1 MKTYSL
7 RLFPTQKQIHELND
21 LSNIYVEIWNKLID
35 IQQTEYKNNKKIFNK
50 FDLNNKLPN
59 LKNQNV
65 TWKKLNS
72 KCIQTIATTV
82 FSSYR
87 SFFSLIKK
95 DKSSKPPNK
104 LNNDKFHTLIYNQSG
119 WSFKQGLLYIN
130 KIPFKFKGK
139 CDYSN
144 ENIKEIRIKFIN
156 NKWLVDLV
164 INDEIKYSNEIT
176 KQTKIL
182 SVDLGLK
189 NLASCIDNSGQ
200 TILIHNKSK
209 KINKY
214 FEKQINKVKSKLS
227 KKKKNSKS
235 YNRLNKTKLKLLRK
249 KNTQIKQ
256 TLHIQSNKLSD
267 MNYNTIVIGDLTVKK
282 LMNKEK
288 NKMKGIR
295 KSFHESN
302 ISMFLDY
309 LTYKCQNKN
318 INLLKINETNTTQL
332 NCLTGRRFSEKIELS
347 QREVN
352 ITNDIVLDRDINSA
366 INILK
371 RYQEHHLAS
380 VNEPFFVTE
389 NVLLDISKR
398 KHISL

>member
-7 RLFPTQKQIHELND
+7 RIFPTQQQIRELND
-21 LSNIYVEIWNKLID
+21 LSSIYVEIWNNLID
-35 IQQTEYKNNKKIFNK
+35 IQQNEYKNNKKIFNK
-50 FDLNNKLPN
+50 FDLNNKLPD

-72 KCIQTIATTV
+72 KCIQTIATTI

-87 SFFSLIKK
+87 SFFTLIKK
-95 DKSSKPPNK
+95 DKSSRPPNK
-104 LNNDKFHTLIYNQSG
+104 LNNDKFHTLTYNQSG
-119 WSFKQGLLYIN
+119 WSFKNNLLYIN

-139 CDYSN
+139 QDYSK
-144 ENIKEIRIKFIN
+144 ENIKEIRVKFVN

-164 INDEIKYSNEIT
+164 INDKILYPDKIEKE
-176 KQTKIL
+176 TKIL

-189 NLASCIDNSGQ
+189 NLGNCIDNKGQ

-214 FEKQINKVKSKLS
+214 FSKQINKIKSKLS
-227 KKKKNSKS
+227 KKKKHSKS
-235 YNRLNKTKLKLLRK
+235 YNQLNKTKRKLLRK
-249 KNTQIKQ
+249 KNAQIKQ
-256 TLHIQSNKLSD
+256 TLHIQSKKLSD

-288 NKMKGIR
+288 NKMKGLR
-295 KSFHESN
+295 KSFHDSN
-302 ISMFLDY
+302 ISTFLNY

-332 NCLTGRRFSEKIELS
+332 NCLTGKKFPTKVDLS

-352 ITNDIVLDRDINSA
+352 ITNDIILDRDINSA

-380 VNEPFFVTE
+380 VNEPFVVTT
-389 NVLLDISKR
+389 NVLLEISKR